1 MNAETLAGFIKEPS
15 RLYQVSYQEL
25 KTLAMQ
31 YPYAQNLHLLLL
43 EKSLLDRHSETGDN
57 LEKAAAYMP
66 DRTLLFNKLKAYE
79 TSEIPDNSWLT
90 HEGEVLVLK
99 DLHTLP
105 PLVKAPLPAEEQEP
119 PRLQMEWSLPAMPPA
134 EEIEEDEED
143 TLSVPIIASPAPPQ
157 MDTPA
162 PAPAPPDRSYLD
174 AVAAIAASGIP
185 AAFAI
190 WHAAKEKPQPVAEPE
205 PATQQKSPVNAPL
218 SKNSFASWRR
228 MQHPSLPRPTLAA
241 THSEPEQPAPIEK
254 TAKIPAKEDPIKA
267 IVHKSVADNEG
278 LASETL
284 ADLLA
289 RQGAVE
295 RAVKM
300 YERLILIFPEKS
312 TYFAAK
318 IEQLKKI

>member
-66 DRTLLFNKLKAYE
+66 DRSLLFNKLKAYE
-79 TSEIPDNSWLT
+79 TSEVPDNSWLT

-105 PLVKAPLPAEEQEP
+105 PLVKEPQPAEE
-119 PRLQMEWSLPAMPPA
+119 PRMQMEWSLPAMPPS
-134 EEIEEDEED
+134 EEIEEDEEEI
-143 TLSVPIIASPAPPQ
+143 LSVPIIASPAAPQ
-157 MDTPA
+157 ADMPA
-162 PAPAPPDRSYLD
+162 PRPSPPDRSYLD
-174 AVAAIAASGIP
+174 TVTAIAASGIP
-185 AAFAI
+185 AASAI
-190 WHAAKEKPQPVAEPE
+190 WHVVKEVPPPVAEPE
-205 PATQQKSPVNAPL
+205 PEIKKEAPVSAPL
-218 SKNSFASWRR
+218 SKNSFESWRR
-228 MQHPSLPRPTLAA
+228 MRQPSLPRPIPAA
-241 THSEPEQPAPIEK
+241 KPAGPEQSAPIEK
-254 TAKIPAKEDPIKA
+254 HAKTRAKEDPIKA
-267 IVHKSVADNEG
+267 IVHKSVTDNEG

>member
-1 MNAETLAGFIKEPS
+1 MNAETLADFIKEPS

-43 EKSLLDRHSETGDN
+43 EKSLMDRHAETGDN
-57 LEKAAAYMP
+57 LEKASAYMP

-79 TSEIPDNSWLT
+79 TSEVPDNSWLS

-105 PLVKAPLPAEEQEP
+105 LLVKEPQPAEE
-119 PRLQMEWSLPAMPPA
+119 PRMQMEWSLPVTPPA
-134 EEIEEDEED
+134 EEIEEEEEEEEP
-143 TLSVPIIASPAPPQ
+143 LSVPIIASPAAPQ
-157 MDTPA
+157 VDTPA
-162 PAPAPPDRSYLD
+162 PIPSPPDRSYL
-174 AVAAIAASGIP
+174 AAIAAIAASGIP
-185 AAFAI
+185 AASAI
-190 WHAAKEKPQPVAEPE
+190 WHAVKEKPQPITEPE
-205 PATQQKSPVNAPL
+205 PAIKQEAPVSAPL
-218 SKNSFASWRR
+218 SKNSFESWRR
-228 MQHPSLPRPTLAA
+228 LQQPSLPRHIPIAKPA
-241 THSEPEQPAPIEK
+241 GPEPSTPIEK
-254 TAKIPAKEDPIKA
+254 PAKTRAKEDPIKA

-289 RQGAVE
+289 RQGAFE

>member
-43 EKSLLDRHSETGDN
+43 EKSLMDRHSETGEN
-57 LEKAAAYMP
+57 LEKAAVYMP

-79 TSEIPDNSWLT
+79 TSEVPDNSWLT

-105 PLVKAPLPAEEQEP
+105 PLVKESLPAEE
-119 PRLQMEWSLPAMPPA
+119 PRMQMEWSLPAMPPT
-134 EEIEEDEED
+134 EEIEEDEEE
-143 TLSVPIIASPAPPQ
+143 TLSVPVIASPAAPQ
-157 MDTPA
+157 TDTPA
-162 PAPAPPDRSYLD
+162 PIPPPPDRNYLD

-185 AAFAI
+185 AASAI
-190 WHAAKEKPQPVAEPE
+190 WHAVKEVPQPVAEPE
-205 PATQQKSPVNAPL
+205 PEIKKEAPVSAPL
-218 SKNSFASWRR
+218 SKNSFESWRR
-228 MQHPSLPRPTLAA
+228 MHQPSLPRPIPAA
-241 THSEPEQPAPIEK
+241 KPAGPEPSAPIEK
-254 TAKIPAKEDPIKA
+254 PAKNRSKEDPIKA
-267 IVHKSVADNEG
+267 IVHKSVTDNEG

-300 YERLILIFPEKS
+300 YERLMLIFPEKS